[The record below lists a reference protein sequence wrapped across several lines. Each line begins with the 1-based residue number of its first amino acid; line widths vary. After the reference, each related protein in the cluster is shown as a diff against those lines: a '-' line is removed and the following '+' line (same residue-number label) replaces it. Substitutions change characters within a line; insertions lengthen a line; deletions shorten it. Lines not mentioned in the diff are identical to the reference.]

1 MAGSKGKKTA
11 MVATDSVTSNAGTP
25 AATTPSAPAPNTGTP
40 PMIGSVKP
48 PPSVK
53 VPKAPV
59 GFIPPSAADYRGFRP
74 KRAELAV
81 VPDVVLEL
89 RSFSDYGHVF
99 GMTAPRAD
107 LVAVAL
113 ESASKWSALLAGST
127 SWIDFVKAGEG
138 MAWKDTLTLTDR
150 LKAPFA
156 LASAN
161 DPSMIV
167 RYPAIARLLGAAQQ
181 IAKKAVATKK
191 RKAATKAQ
199 APAAGAAPQAPAA
212 PAAAP
217 AAPAAGVTTVTV
229 SQ

>member
-1 MAGSKGKKTA
+1 MAGSKGKKAALVA
-11 MVATDSVTSNAGTP
+11 MDSVTSNAGTP
-25 AATTPSAPAPNTGTP
+25 AATTPSAPAPSTGTS
-40 PMIGSVKP
+40 PMVGSVKP
-48 PPSVK
+48 PPAVK
-53 VPKAPV
+53 VPKAPA

-81 VPDVVLEL
+81 VPDAVLEL
-89 RSFSDYGHVF
+89 RSFSDYAHVF

-127 SWIDFVKAGEG
+127 SWMDFVKAGEG

-161 DPSMIV
+161 DPSMIA

-191 RKAATKAQ
+191 RNAAKAQ
-199 APAAGAAPQAPAA
+199 APAAGAVPQAPVA

-217 AAPAAGVTTVTV
+217 AVQAPGVTTVTV